1 MKKLFVSLVA
11 VVAATLSYAQSSMLA
26 TLSHEG
32 EISTFYGSNAL
43 KEAHA
48 AAVHGDVI
56 TLSSGSFASIDITKA
71 VTIRGAGMEVDARGV
86 LPTIITGDFGINISN
101 QGENKLTMEGIYHN
115 NTISVYNVSG
125 PMFLKCRFKDISTRD
140 IYGNTLI
147 MSNASFIHCKIAERL
162 DLSTSESSASFIN
175 CVAALSGYNC
185 NIQNCIIM
193 AKKGT
198 YSEIGI
204 RNSSISNS
212 ILYYD
217 PSTSLYVDGSTSAF
231 NNIAFTEGTFK
242 TSPNATNVV
251 VPNLSDVFK
260 DFTGIYND
268 NISFELTEEAKTTYL
283 GIDGTQVG
291 IYGGTLPFDP
301 TPTNPQITK
310 CNVAAKSTADGKLSV
325 DIEVNGAQ

>member
-11 VVAATLSYAQSSMLA
+11 VVAATMSYAQSSMLA

-86 LPTIITGDFGINISN
+86 LPTIITGDFDIDIYN

-115 NTISVYNVSG
+115 NTIMVKHVLG
-125 PMFLKCRFKDISTRD
+125 PMFLKCRFENIRTRD
-140 IYGNTLI
+140 YGGTYI
-147 MSNASFIHCKIAERL
+147 MSNASFIHCKIAKGL

-193 AKKGT
+193 LVEKGNG
-198 YSEIGI
+198 SIDLQ
-204 RNSSISNS
+204 NSSISNS
-212 ILYYD
+212 ILHEESNSSYH
-217 PSTSLYVDGSTSAF
+217 VDSSISAF
-231 NNIAFTEGTFK
+231 NNIAFTEGAFRN
-242 TSPNATNVV
+242 SPNATNVV

-260 DFTGIYND
+260 DFTGTYND
-268 NISFELTEEAKTTYL
+268 NISFELTDEAKTTYL